1 MELGLIWTFVSL
13 QGVSQ
18 TKPGIENLRGLGLFF
33 FFFNKISNKVSMA
46 ILPSEVG
53 FVHCSVCFFT
63 VSAFCQSERHNL
75 L

>member
-1 MELGLIWTFVSL
+1 
-13 QGVSQ
+13 
-18 TKPGIENLRGLGLFF
+18 
-33 FFFNKISNKVSMA
+33 MA

-75 L
+75 LLSMCSLLSMPTHMAGSFGDICTVGTGMSDLTQNF